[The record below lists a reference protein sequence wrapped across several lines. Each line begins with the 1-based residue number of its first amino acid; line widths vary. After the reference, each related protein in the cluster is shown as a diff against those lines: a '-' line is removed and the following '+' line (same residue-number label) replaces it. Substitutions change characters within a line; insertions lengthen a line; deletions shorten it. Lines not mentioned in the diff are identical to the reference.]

1 MKPIELKLTLST
13 HVVVDLMP
21 LCRDCVSWDI
31 TNEKTTC
38 GFCGSP
44 NLINHDEIN
53 HLNIAHVDCDA
64 FYASIE
70 KRDNKSLVDKP
81 LIIGG
86 GSRGVVA
93 TACYIARIYGVHS
106 AMPMFKALK
115 ACPNAVV
122 IKPNM
127 NKYLHVSKLI
137 RQLMLE
143 ATPLVEPISIDEAF
157 LDLSGTER
165 LHQSSPAETLVRLA
179 SKIYN
184 ELGITVSIGLSYNK
198 FLAKV
203 ASDLNKP
210 KGFSIIGKKEAK
222 TFLSERSISDVIG
235 VGKQLQTRLVRDG
248 ISQIKHLQNKDVAKL
263 VQKYGKIGVRLS
275 SFSNGI
281 DPRPVNPTSIVKS
294 ISTET
299 TFNIDITGFKNLKP
313 ILWTL
318 CEKLSSRMKN
328 KSKSGK
334 VITVKF
340 KTSDF
345 KTFTRRQTLHNPTQ
359 LAEILYKTTYGV
371 IKKEAEKSFRLLG
384 LSVSDLYGAEDGD
397 HNDFLDL
404 KFNKAKSIE
413 ETIDNLRAKLG
424 DDIIKKG
431 RSFEK

>member
-1 MKPIELKLTLST
+1 M
-13 HVVVDLMP
+13 VFDLMS
-21 LCRDCVSWDI
+21 LCRDCLSWGVA
-31 TNEKTTC
+31 NKKNTC
-38 GFCGSP
+38 RFCGSP
-44 NLINHDEIN
+44 KLIKHDEIN
-53 HLNIAHVDCDA
+53 HLNIAHIDCDA
-64 FYASIE
+64 FYASVE
-70 KRDNKSLVDKP
+70 KRDDKSLVDKP

-127 NKYLHVSKLI
+127 TKYSHVSKLI

-179 SKIYN
+179 TKIHN

-210 KGFSIIGKKEAK
+210 NGFSIIGKKEAK

-235 VGKQLQTRLVRDG
+235 VGKQLQTRLIRDG
-248 ISQIKHLQNKDVAKL
+248 ISQIKHLQNKAVSEL
-263 VQKYGKIGVRLS
+263 VQKYGKIGGRLS
-275 SFSNGI
+275 NFSNGI
-281 DPRPVNPTSIVKS
+281 DPRPVNPASIVKS

-299 TFNIDITGFKNLKP
+299 TFNIDITGLENLKP

-318 CEKLSSRMKN
+318 CEKLSKRMKN

-345 KTFTRRQTLHNPTQ
+345 KTFTRRRTLDNPTQ
-359 LAEILYKTTYGV
+359 LAEILYQTTFGV
-371 IKKEAEKSFRLLG
+371 MRQEAKKSFRLLG
-384 LSVSDLYGAEDGD
+384 VSVSDLYGAEDGD
-397 HNDFLDL
+397 RNDFLDL
-404 KFNKAKSIE
+404 KFNKTKSIE
-413 ETIDNLRAKLG
+413 KTIDNLRAKLG

-431 RSFEK
+431 RSFDR